1 MKWVSRPLMRTDIT
15 LLPQSISRRAW
26 MTILAR
32 LRLVVRRDGVLEVEE
47 DDIGRRLGGLFEQL
61 RLGTRDRQFAAI
73 QPGGRLF
80 DDLEAHGVPQL
91 VNGAAS

>member
-1 MKWVSRPLMRTDIT
+1 MGVEAVDAHRHHLVAPVDVAQGLDDV
-15 LLPQSISRRAW
+15 
-26 MTILAR
+26 LAR
-32 LRLVVRRDGVLEVEE
+32 LRLVVRRDRVLEVEE
-47 DDIGRRLGGLFEQL
+47 DDIGRRLGGLLEQL

-80 DDLEAHGVPQL
+80 DDLEAHRDPQL